1 MYSILNILIKLSKR
15 TPKEFCFIGKKNIP
29 KEIYENSYYIEV
41 DAERLTALL
50 LILST
55 VISIIVYIISLIFF
69 NNMIFSIMIS
79 ISFFY
84 LIFFILTNMISSK
97 ILEEKYEIES
107 YGSQVIEDMYFG
119 IKYTSFQDALKTIIK
134 MNYPK
139 ISEKIKKILFKIIN
153 GEEIEE
159 AFKKGIEKIPSEAFK
174 KGVMGILYSK
184 NISNKIINDFVSLP
198 NMEIRS
204 AYKEISSQLEIRI
217 SIFLAYSLF
226 SPMILAMSLILFK
239 IPIFF
244 FYIYIPFHTL
254 MLTIIYRYAIYNKV
268 VKIL

>member
-1 MYSILNILIKLSKR
+1 MYSMTNILINLSKKIPR
-15 TPKEFCFIGKKNIP
+15 KICFIGKRNIP
-29 KEIYENSYYIEV
+29 KEVDESAYYMEV
-41 DAERLTALL
+41 DAERLTTLL

-55 VISIIVYIISLIFF
+55 IISIIVFITALIFF
-69 NNMIFSIMIS
+69 NNIIFSIMIS

-84 LIFFILTNMISSK
+84 LNFFILTNIISSK

-134 MNYPK
+134 MKYPK

-153 GEEIEE
+153 GEEIER
-159 AFKKGIEKIPSEAFK
+159 AFKKGIEKIPSETFK
-174 KGVMGILYSK
+174 KGVMGVLYSK
-184 NISNKIINDFVSLP
+184 NISNDVINDFILLP
-198 NMEIRS
+198 NIEVRS

-217 SIFLAYSLF
+217 SIFLVYSLF
-226 SPMILAMSLILFK
+226 SPIILAMSLILFK
-239 IPIFF
+239 ISIFF

-254 MLTIIYRYAIYNKV
+254 ILTIIYRYAIYNKV

>member
-1 MYSILNILIKLSKR
+1 MYSILKILINLSKKI
-15 TPKEFCFIGKKNIP
+15 PKRICIIGKRNIP
-29 KEIYENSYYIEV
+29 KEIYENSYYIEA
-41 DAERLTALL
+41 DAECLTTLL

-55 VISIIVYIISLIFF
+55 IISIIVFIISLLFF
-69 NNMIFSIMIS
+69 NNVIFSIMIS

-84 LIFFILTNMISSK
+84 LTFFILTNMISSK

-134 MNYPK
+134 MNYPE
-139 ISEKIKKILFKIIN
+139 ISEKIKKVLFKIIN
-153 GEEIEE
+153 GESIEKTFE
-159 AFKKGIEKIPSEAFK
+159 KGIEKIPSETFK
-174 KGVMGILYSK
+174 RGIIGILYSK
-184 NISNKIINDFVSLP
+184 NISSNIIDDFIKLP
-198 NMEIRS
+198 TIEIKS

-226 SPMILAMSLILFK
+226 LPIILAMSLILFK
-239 IPIFF
+239 ISIFF

-254 MLTIIYRYAIYNKV
+254 ILTIIYRYAIYNKV